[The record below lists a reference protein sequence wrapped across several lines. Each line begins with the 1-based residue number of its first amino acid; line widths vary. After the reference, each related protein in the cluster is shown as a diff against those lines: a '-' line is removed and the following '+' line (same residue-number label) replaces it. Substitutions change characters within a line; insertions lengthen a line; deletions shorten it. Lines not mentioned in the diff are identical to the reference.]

1 MLEYS
6 TERLLLL
13 RCYESIY
20 FLRMIIGLIIMKEY
34 MYIVNP
40 NLEIVAI
47 PYSLD
52 KPKTFLFVKFS

>member
-1 MLEYS
+1 
-6 TERLLLL
+6 
-13 RCYESIY
+13 
-20 FLRMIIGLIIMKEY
+20 MIIGLKIMKEY